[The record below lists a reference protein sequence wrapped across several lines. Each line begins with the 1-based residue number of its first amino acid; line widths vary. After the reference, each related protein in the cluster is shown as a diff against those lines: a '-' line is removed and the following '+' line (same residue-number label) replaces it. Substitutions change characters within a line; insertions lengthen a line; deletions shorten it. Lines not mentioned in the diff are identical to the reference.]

1 MASSMREE
9 EFFLSSQ
16 RSFYIPQRGSM
27 QILPMHYFAVFSVN
41 IIFVPQKLSAMVPC
55 IKEKTPNSAD
65 DKVSLHP
72 RKAPA

>member
-1 MASSMREE
+1 
-9 EFFLSSQ
+9 
-16 RSFYIPQRGSM
+16 M